1 MTVAELLKESRIK
14 PYPPFSEKHVEINRT
29 RYNKGEQHSFVL
41 TEEEAVKQFGD
52 REVWLAFH
60 SEGTRSKTEFRKRRM
75 FTARYATRKTR
86 IISTQTRPVLT

>member
-1 MTVAELLKESRIK
+1 MTVAELLKESKIR
-14 PYPPFSEKHVEINRT
+14 PYPPFNEKHVEINRT

-60 SEGTRSKTEFRKRRM
+60 SEGTFDK
-75 FTARYATRKTR
+75 
-86 IISTQTRPVLT
+86 PVGGEHVYCICIDKNG